1 MPSPT
6 QYQHQL
12 PDCRERGR
20 KRGIPVPS
28 GAAHRL
34 ERTQG
39 KLEAAE
45 YRQSGGDLDLGFDEG
60 DEMMVLI
67 YYIMT
72 TRNASMCVS
81 VCMYECSTCTVAKPP
96 VITHNKKIFTSLPLL
111 TPVGNE
117 KSSLPL
123 PNYLLPIHEI

>member
-45 YRQSGGDLDLGFDEG
+45 YRQPGGDLDLDFDDG
-60 DEMMVLI
+60 DDDDGADL
-67 YYIMT
+67 YIMT
-72 TRNASMCVS
+72 TRSLSVCVS
-81 VCMYECSTCTVAKPP
+81 VCM
-96 VITHNKKIFTSLPLL
+96 
-111 TPVGNE
+111 
-117 KSSLPL
+117 
-123 PNYLLPIHEI
+123 